1 MTLNRRPISP
11 PDTSAEMLE
20 LIAKVTASI
29 SDRMDGQDHAIE
41 EIRLLG
47 REANAQI
54 IDRMPHTVQDMDGM
68 RRKVSES
75 ARAASNAQQVAEG
88 AEYRIGQLR
97 QQFEEAEGEA
107 WRYRQAYGKER
118 HKLKIWICGTLAL
131 LPFFAI
137 LVAIILPPLLGHY
150 PATCGAMGGTWHVEN
165 GRAYCYFVKLA
176 D

>member
-1 MTLNRRPISP
+1 MNRRAPY
-11 PDTSAEMLE
+11 PDNSAEMLE

-29 SDRMDGQDHAIE
+29 SDRMNAQDHAIE

-75 ARAASNAQQVAEG
+75 TMAAAHAEQASKTAEYHAGQIQQRFQKARAESE
-88 AEYRIGQLR
+88 EYRMSYL
-97 QQFEEAEGEA
+97 
-107 WRYRQAYGKER
+107 KER
-118 HKLKIWICGTLAL
+118 HRLKMVACLAL
-131 LPFFAI
+131 
-137 LVAIILPPLLGHY
+137 VAVPLLAVLMAIELPTFFGHNLV
-150 PATCGAMGGTWHVEN
+150 TCGVMEGTWHIEN